1 MTYGAAAARE
11 MVWTPEAEERIS
23 RAPSFVRGVVTK
35 RVEDFARRHGYTEV
49 NLEVMAEVRRKMP
62 VDFSKRVPFFL
73 KDHEKSPEH
82 VETTDA

>member
-1 MTYGAAAARE
+1 
-11 MVWTPEAEERIS
+11 
-23 RAPSFVRGVVTK
+23 VTK

-73 KDHEKSPEH
+73 KDHEKAPEH